1 MRSLTWQKAE
11 FFQFKHSILRLDNA
25 IIILRKESEIIMERK
40 NRLEKEENFLVN
52 NYTGAASFGDCTGLI
67 PTGNC
72 DTTEEFNSYKDI
84 IPFCVPMKHDND
96 YHPKHKQ

>member
-1 MRSLTWQKAE
+1 
-11 FFQFKHSILRLDNA
+11 
-25 IIILRKESEIIMERK
+25 MERK
-40 NRLEKEENFLVN
+40 NRLEKEENFLMN
-52 NYTGAASFGDCTGLI
+52 NYTGAASLGDCTGLI

-72 DTTEEFNSYKDI
+72 DTSEEFNNYKDI